1 MSKTAMI
8 GVDIGT
14 TGCRA
19 VIYLTDGTA
28 LASCSTEY
36 PMYTPYMAWA
46 EQDAEE
52 IYQAFSQV
60 VRDVILQAKLLPRDI
75 AGIAF
80 SSVFHSLLAVDANG
94 RALSRLLIWADSRSQ
109 QYCEQLKCQHDAKQI
124 YASTGCPVHPMY
136 WLSKIIW
143 FRNEQPQV
151 FEQTAKF
158 ISIKE
163 YIFYRLFRK
172 FIVDRSIASGTGI
185 YDIHRLEWSKELLAI
200 MGITEE
206 KLSSVVPTTHVETG
220 MVPDI
225 AAGLG
230 LDPQTPVVVGAGD
243 GVLAN
248 VGSGAV
254 KPGQITATIGTSGAV
269 RIVTDV
275 PRVDERGRT
284 WCYNLTDRHWVLGGA
299 INNGGIAL
307 RWVRDKFA
315 APEQHVAEKLGLN
328 TYEIL
333 SRYASQKPAGSD
345 GLIMLPF
352 FAGERAPYWNAN
364 ARGVLFGLNLNH
376 GKRHIIRAT
385 LEGIVYRMFSI
396 FTALEEV
403 AGNVEEIRVGGSFTQ
418 STEWVQIMA
427 DVFGR
432 TITVPEEPEGAA
444 FGAAILGMY
453 ALGMLTDINDS
464 SKIIIIKKVYDPIAE
479 NHDRYRQLYAI
490 YERIYW
496 KLQDEFAD
504 LAEIQRTWK

>member
-1 MSKTAMI
+1 MKKAI
-8 GVDIGT
+8 VGVDIGT

-19 VIYLTDGTA
+19 VVYLTDGMA

-36 PMYTPYMAWA
+36 PMYTPQMAWA

-52 IYQAFSQV
+52 IYQAFRQV
-60 VRDVILQAKLLPRDI
+60 VSGVVLKAKLLPQDI

-80 SSVFHSLLAVDANG
+80 SSVFHSMVAVDERGQAV
-94 RALSRLLIWADSRSQ
+94 SRLLIWADNRSQ
-109 QYCEQLKCQHDAKQI
+109 QHCEQLKQQQDVQEI

-143 FRNEQPQV
+143 FRKEQPHV
-151 FEQTAKF
+151 FQQTAKF

-163 YIFYRLFRK
+163 YILYRLCNK
-172 FIVDRSIASGTGI
+172 FLVDRSLASGTGLYNI
-185 YDIHRLEWSKELLAI
+185 QKCQWDTELLAI
-200 MGITEE
+200 VGITDE
-206 KLSSVVPTTHVETG
+206 KLSTVVPTTHVETG
-220 MVPDI
+220 ILPAV
-225 AAGLG
+225 AAELG
-230 LDPQTPVVVGAGD
+230 LDSQTPVVIGAGD

-248 VGSGAV
+248 VGAGAV
-254 KPGQITATIGTSGAV
+254 KAGQLTATIGTSGAV
-269 RIVTDV
+269 RVITDA
-275 PRVDERGRT
+275 PRVDPQGRT
-284 WCYNLTDRHWVLGGA
+284 WCYNLTDQYWVLGGA
-299 INNGGIAL
+299 INNGGVAL

-315 APEQHVAEKLGLN
+315 LPEQHVAEKLGLN

-333 SRYASQKPAGSD
+333 SRYASQKPVGSD
-345 GLIMLPF
+345 GLVLLPF

-364 ARGVLFGLNLNH
+364 ARGILFGLNLNH

-403 AGNVEEIRVGGSFTQ
+403 SGHVEEIRVGGSFTQ
-418 STEWVQIMA
+418 SPEWVQIMA

-432 TITVPEEPEGAA
+432 TIMVPDEPEGAA

-453 ALGMLTDINDS
+453 ALGLIPDIS
-464 SKIIIIKKVYDPIAE
+464 SISNVITIKQIYQPAAE
-479 NHDRYRQLYAI
+479 NHARYRQLFSL

-496 KLQDEFAD
+496 KLQDEFAEI
-504 LAEIQRTWK
+504 AEIQRTWK

>member
-1 MSKTAMI
+1 MSKAII

-36 PMYTPYMAWA
+36 PMYTPHMAWA
-46 EQDAEE
+46 EQDADE
-52 IYQAFSQV
+52 IYQAFRQV
-60 VRDVILQAKLLPRDI
+60 VSCAVREAKLQPQDI

-80 SSVFHSLLAVDANG
+80 SSVFHSLVAVDAKG
-94 RALSRLLIWADSRSQ
+94 QALSRLLIWADNRSQ
-109 QYCEQLKCQHDAKQI
+109 QYCEQLKRQYDAQHI
-124 YASTGCPVHPMY
+124 YANTGCPVHPMY

-151 FEQTAKF
+151 FQQAAKF

-163 YIFYRLFRK
+163 YILHRLCKK
-172 FIVDRSIASGTGI
+172 FIVDRSLASGTGL
-185 YDIHRLEWSKELLAI
+185 YNIHKRQWDDELLAI
-200 MGITEE
+200 AGISEE
-206 KLSSVVPTTHVETG
+206 KLSTVVPTTYVETG
-220 MVPDI
+220 ILAEI
-225 AAGLG
+225 ASELG
-230 LDPQTPVVVGAGD
+230 LDPQTPVVIGAGD

-254 KPGQITATIGTSGAV
+254 NAGQLTATIGTSGAV
-269 RIVTDV
+269 RVITDA
-275 PRVDERGRT
+275 PRVDPKGRT
-284 WCYNLTDRHWVLGGA
+284 WCYNLTDQHWVIGGA

-307 RWVRDKFA
+307 RWARDKFA
-315 APEQHVAEKLGLN
+315 LPEQHVAEKLGLN

-333 SRYASQKPAGSD
+333 SRYASQKPVGSD

-396 FTALEEV
+396 FSALEEV
-403 AGNVEEIRVGGSFTQ
+403 SGNVEEIRVGGSFTQ
-418 STEWVQIMA
+418 SPEWVQIMA

-432 TITVPEEPEGAA
+432 TIAVPDEPEGAA
-444 FGAAILGMY
+444 FGAAILGMV
-453 ALGMLTDINDS
+453 ALGMIPDINRVLTIV
-464 SKIIIIKKVYDPIAE
+464 KIKKIYQPVTA
-479 NHDRYRQLYAI
+479 NHEKYRQLFRL

-496 KLQDEFAD
+496 KLQEEFAEI
-504 LAEIQRTWK
+504 AEIQRTWK